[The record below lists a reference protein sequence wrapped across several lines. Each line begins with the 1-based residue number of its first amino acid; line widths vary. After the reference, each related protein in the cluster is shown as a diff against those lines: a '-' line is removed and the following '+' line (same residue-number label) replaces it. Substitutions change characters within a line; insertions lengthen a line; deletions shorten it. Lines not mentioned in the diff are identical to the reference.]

1 MGADS
6 RAAWRAVDG
15 GVDMDKDPR
24 VGGFLWTG
32 CVGRQ
37 RTDVTNRSHSEIG
50 TTHYLTC
57 SPPTLIILR
66 ILGYIAW
73 EVEDAIRRALETDP
87 ETGPAYWCYAAAAH
101 SMVLD
106 WVTQPHSRAILGE
119 VGPLRYSK
127 DISVERLW
135 IKMSGRMWP
144 PAVCPTPNARSYV
157 SAISYSRPTVIA
169 HCFGFCDSATC
180 LCIEANHTHHHR
192 YIFETLTFHSI
203 AQATHSYRDSQDSSR
218 RSIQTSREST

>member
-1 MGADS
+1 MDGLSWQAANRCDEPLPLRDS
-6 RAAWRAVDG
+6 YDALPHLFTTDTDNSQDTWVHCLG
-15 GVDMDKDPR
+15 G
-24 VGGFLWTG
+24 GG
-32 CVGRQ
+32 R
-37 RTDVTNRSHSEIG
+37 HSP
-50 TTHYLTC
+50 
-57 SPPTLIILR
+57 SP
-66 ILGYIAW
+66 
-73 EVEDAIRRALETDP
+73 
-87 ETGPAYWCYAAAAH
+87 GPAYWCFAAAAH

-144 PAVCPTPNARSYV
+144 PAVCPTPNARSCV

-203 AQATHSYRDSQDSSR
+203 TQATHSYRDSQDSSR
-218 RSIQTSREST
+218 QSIQTSREST